1 MLLCMLVKVVLTF
14 LITRLYFEL
23 SQEVCDQ
30 WKPHT
35 PPLVVLSPEFSW
47 ETCFSVLFCFVCF
60 LSVFFFLELN
70 LWQLLIWRKGNV
82 CGIIADPLCPYIY
95 FFLIFFILTENWWDC
110 GEFSIGFVKISSGEC
125 NGWREREPWLKSNF
139 KYFFSCSKVSLFS
152 FWTFLWLLLYYD
164 KPCHCF
170 SAQTWDFFMMVWRRQ
185 EEW

>member
-1 MLLCMLVKVVLTF
+1 MET
-14 LITRLYFEL
+14 
-23 SQEVCDQ
+23 S
-30 WKPHT
+30 HT
-35 PPLVVLSPEFSW
+35 SSGRPEPWVFMRDM
-47 ETCFSVLFCFVCF
+47 LFCFVLFCLFPFCF
-60 LSVFFFLELN
+60 LFSWVEFMTAFNLEERKCVWHHCWPSMPQHLLFFFFL
-70 LWQLLIWRKGNV
+70 
-82 CGIIADPLCPYIY
+82 
-95 FFLIFFILTENWWDC
+95 ILTENWWDC

-125 NGWREREPWLKSNF
+125 NGWRELEPWLKSNF